1 MKTKQFLDKMDKK
14 VSKYMDRI
22 SKECDEFFD
31 GAEEALPAILLMYQS
46 ARLQKRKLAM
56 EEESMVALVCVK
68 IDEKLV
74 EDEDK

>member
-14 VSKYMDRI
+14 VSKYVDRI
-22 SKECDEFFD
+22 SKECNEFFN
-31 GAEEALPAILLMYQS
+31 GAEEALPIILLMYQS
-46 ARLQKRKLAM
+46 ARLEKRELTM
-56 EEESMVALVCVK
+56 EEESVIAWACMK